1 MNGLLCR
8 PVNSMKFYNI
18 FGNKLKFHIF
28 NPFFETAKKYF
39 PIFLA
44 CQIMKMCV
52 IILYNYCN
60 HTTLYGTITDHG
72 GTRHRY
78 SSSFFFASPLNLSP
92 QRCLTSHP
100 SHLSPLNSEKITRF
114 YKISQKE
121 RQRERESSRIKNQ
134 LSENLRETA
143 PKNQT
148 TCKTAVSFSSKK
160 KRDSETPN
168 NQEVAVVPYS
178 VCQLR
183 Q

>member
-1 MNGLLCR
+1 
-8 PVNSMKFYNI
+8 
-18 FGNKLKFHIF
+18 
-28 NPFFETAKKYF
+28 
-39 PIFLA
+39 
-44 CQIMKMCV
+44 MKMCV

-121 RQRERESSRIKNQ
+121 RQRERGRAAESRINSQRISAKRHPKTKQRAKQPFRSVQRKN
-134 LSENLRETA
+134 A
-143 PKNQT
+143 IPKLQII
-148 TCKTAVSFSSKK
+148 KKLQSF
-160 KRDSETPN
+160 RT
-168 NQEVAVVPYS
+168 
-178 VCQLR
+178 L
-183 Q
+183 

>member
-78 SSSFFFASPLNLSP
+78 SSSFFFASHPFYTKKTWGKTWGTKTHPRHFWGMFLNL
-92 QRCLTSHP
+92 LYI
-100 SHLSPLNSEKITRF
+100 PLYTKKPHVKTHEKTHTPTVVF
-114 YKISQKE
+114 WV
-121 RQRERESSRIKNQ
+121 
-134 LSENLRETA
+134 
-143 PKNQT
+143 
-148 TCKTAVSFSSKK
+148 CF
-160 KRDSETPN
+160 RDLAYRK
-168 NQEVAVVPYS
+168 QHGV
-178 VCQLR
+178 
-183 Q
+183 